1 MDDEMYGKYPASQL
15 VSPINSVHSY
25 QSHITDLSD
34 IGLCSLNLREYNY
47 NCIIM
52 SIQMKNWD
60 QALKKINEELSTSV

>member
-1 MDDEMYGKYPASQL
+1 
-15 VSPINSVHSY
+15 VHSY
-25 QSHITDLSD
+25 QSHKTDLSD

-60 QALKKINEELSTSV
+60 QALKKINEELSTAV